1 MLRNPHVGQ
10 RVVVR
15 YAKNKGQLP
24 LHGACGT
31 ARNGPHAA
39 LTVLLLIVLAV
50 LASVVSGS
58 CGTLAAVGRLL
69 GRALRLLLLA
79 DACFLLVL
87 FVAPVVLVVVLV
99 HVLAHLLLFCCHH
112 GHRRIRVVP
121 THFEEPTDGP
131 T

>member
-39 LTVLLLIVLAV
+39 LAVLVLVVLA
-50 LASVVSGS
+50 
-58 CGTLAAVGRLL
+58 
-69 GRALRLLLLA
+69 
-79 DACFLLVL
+79 
-87 FVAPVVLVVVLV
+87 VVLV

-112 GHRRIRVVP
+112 GHRRIMVVP
-121 THFEEPTDGP
+121 THFEESTDGS